1 MSLAIQSRFDAM
13 TDAEKLQHLAGD
25 VSGLRMVIMALLNAQ
40 PNPTALLAQVDRL
53 SELQIGVT
61 AATAVS
67 DAFLKGQDDA
77 IAAVRAHLLEIVQR
91 GT

>member
-1 MSLAIQSRFDAM
+1 M

-40 PNPTALLAQVDRL
+40 PDPTALLAQVDRL